1 VADLANLRIAVD
13 SRDVASASQD
23 LNKMGAAASGAE
35 GSVRSFGATATRT
48 SVAVNGM
55 NAVIAQGAA
64 AQTAAANAMRAVGQT
79 GQLAGHQ
86 ITNLAYQ
93 FQDLGVQIASGQ
105 NPLVAF
111 VQQGSQISGVMMQ
124 SGMSTKQFGAALLT
138 TIGILK
144 TTSDAQ
150 LDAAAASTGATA
162 SRFRALNTQAAEA
175 VIAAQAELA
184 LAAAQ
189 AENATTALAAQA
201 ATERRAAGQARL
213 AAAQIEAAATAKV
226 LSAAEMQAAAA
237 STAAGAA
244 TAVAFAPVTAIIL
257 GVVAAAAT
265 LAAGFTLISGQFDK
279 SGEVEAYA
287 KAMGMTSEQIEKAG
301 GASVTTMDTIKGL
314 WMTMY
319 EGLNLGAV
327 FDTIKGWLDEAG
339 KFAVTSAK
347 IIYAAFAGTFNAV
360 KVIWAT
366 FPAVL
371 SDLFVQAVNAAIG
384 AVGFL
389 VNNIVAAINDL
400 AGEPLLSPV
409 KFAQIANENAGA
421 AQKAGQ
427 AIGKAY
433 TDAYSDAGAFMS
445 KWEAN
450 SIKVAKGR
458 LDEERKQKKAAAEK
472 KSEEQKLFEQ
482 REKQAKQFLENTEKE
497 TSRIGKTAIEI
508 KKLEIAAAAAAAPT
522 ALLGLKILAAGAAWE
537 EATRNQAGKDFQNN
551 IIKPLQNELALVG
564 LTGEAR
570 ARRALELQEEAF
582 KAKAAAD
589 GIKDVNAAWQEYL
602 KAETDII
609 NAESVFDKR
618 QKEAEKLKETIAGL
632 IDLTDELFGGAG
644 SFLANLG
651 KEINI
656 VAPDLKKDLKAIF
669 DDLPKDL
676 QDTFKDFGG
685 SLATI
690 LANAKIGQMVGGG
703 AGGAVGGAVGGAL
716 GKQFLTKGLQDIGG
730 KVFGK
735 ALGSLAG
742 PLGSIAGGLLG
753 GLVGGLL
760 TKTKTGS
767 VTLTQIAGGAMQR
780 TLTGNSAQLKGIA
793 DNMANGLLK
802 GLGNVAEQL
811 GGTLGGNVKVS
822 LGMRKK
828 DYVVDPT
835 GAGRTKGSGVKNF
848 GTDEAAAVAYIT
860 QLAIQQGI
868 VTGISAGAQTLI
880 RAGND
885 LNEQVQKA
893 LKFDQVFKDLKS
905 QSDPLQSSLDELS
918 VEMEKLK
925 VIFGEAGA
933 SAADYA
939 KLEELYAIKQAKAIF
954 EANRPRREL
963 EIQLMEAQGDAAGA
977 LAAQRALE
985 LESMDANLRG
995 LQEQVYTAQDAAKA
1009 TQALAD
1015 AQEKAAEEAAVL
1027 AEAAL
1032 ALARD
1037 RRMLE
1042 IDLLEAQGFATD
1054 ALVARRQLELEAMD
1068 ETLRGLQK
1076 QIWAAED
1083 AKAANDA
1090 MNAAASAAAEVA
1102 KAAADLQRN
1111 RVELEIQLLEAL
1123 GKSSE
1128 ALAARR
1134 ELELAALDETLRG
1147 LQLQIYA
1154 AEDAKNA
1161 SNAAAEA
1168 TKTMAAEQERL
1179 AEQTLALSRERRS
1192 MEIDLL
1198 EAQGFAVEA
1207 LAARRAVEVETIDA
1221 SLRGLQLQ
1229 IYAAQ
1234 DAKAANDAAAEA
1246 ARAAAE
1252 EQARAAE
1259 QILAI
1264 AKERRSLEI
1273 ELLDA
1278 QGFAV
1283 EALAARRAMELETID
1298 ATLVGLK
1305 QQIWAAQA
1313 KAEADAVAAK
1323 AAEDAAKIQ
1332 EKAAEDAAQA
1342 MQKYAETLANV
1353 SQTVVDE
1360 INRLRG
1366 INASSSSVLLKA
1378 QFATLTAQARTG
1390 NLDALGKLPEL
1401 SRSIEEATLGSAT
1414 SALEVARIRAWLS
1427 ASLTETLGAQAA
1439 NSAEIATT
1447 GAGSV
1452 FDGNQTSMASNSA
1465 QTADGIA
1472 NMRNEMYN
1480 ALYQVAK
1487 NTGKSF
1493 ELMDRWDGDGLPD
1506 IREDASDYY

>member
-79 GQLAGHQ
+79 GQLASHQ
-86 ITNLAYQ
+86 ITNLAFQ
-93 FQDLGVQIASGQ
+93 FQDLGVQLASGA
-105 NPLVAF
+105 NPLTAF
-111 VQQGSQISGVMMQ
+111 VQQGSQISGIMMQ
-124 SGMSTKQFGAALLT
+124 SGMSTKQFGVALLSML
-138 TIGILK
+138 GILK

-162 SRFRALNTQAAEA
+162 SRFRALSAQAAEA

-189 AENATTALAAQA
+189 AENATTALASQA

-213 AAAQIEAAATAKV
+213 AAAQVEAAATAKV
-226 LSAAEMQAAAA
+226 LSAAEMEAAAA
-237 STAAGAA
+237 SNAAGAA
-244 TAVAFAPVTAIIL
+244 TATAFAPVTAIIL

-265 LAAGFTLISGQFDK
+265 LTAGFALISEQFDK

-314 WMTMY
+314 WMTIY

-347 IIYAAFAGTFNAV
+347 VIYAAFAGTVNAV
-360 KVIWAT
+360 RIIWAT

-384 AVGFL
+384 AVSFL

-409 KFAQIANENAGA
+409 KFARIANENAGA

-508 KKLEIAAAAAAAPT
+508 KRLEIAAAAAAAPT

-537 EATRNQAGKDFQNN
+537 KATRDQAGKDFQNN

-570 ARRALELQEEAF
+570 ARRALELQEQAF

-618 QKEAEKLKETIAGL
+618 QKEAEKLKETIADL

-651 KEINI
+651 KQINI
-656 VAPDLKKDLKAIF
+656 VAPDLKKDLKTIF
-669 DDLPKDL
+669 DGLPKDL
-676 QDTFKDFGG
+676 QDTFSGFLT
-685 SLATI
+685 SLPTV
-690 LANAKIGQMVGGG
+690 LANARIGQMVGGG

-716 GKQFLTKGLQDIGG
+716 GKEFLTKGLQDIGG

-963 EIQLMEAQGDAAGA
+963 EIELMEAQGNAAGA

-985 LESMDANLRG
+985 LESMDASLRG

-1168 TKTMAAEQERL
+1168 ARTMAAEQERL

-1207 LAARRAVEVETIDA
+1207 LAARRAVELETIDA

-1259 QILAI
+1259 QILAV
-1264 AKERRSLEI
+1264 AKERRLLEI

-1305 QQIWAAQA
+1305 QQIWAAEA

-1323 AAEDAAKIQ
+1323 AAEEAAKIQ

-1342 MQKYAETLANV
+1342 MQKYAETLASV

-1427 ASLTETLGAQAA
+1427 ASLSETLGAQAA

-1447 GAGSV
+1447 GAGLV
-1452 FDGNQTSMASNSA
+1452 FDGNQTGLASNSA
-1465 QTADGIA
+1465 DTADGIA

-1480 ALYQVAK
+1480 VLYQVAK
-1487 NTGKSF
+1487 NTGKSY

>member
-79 GQLAGHQ
+79 GQLASHQ
-86 ITNLAYQ
+86 ITNLAFQ

-144 TTSDAQ
+144 STSDAQ

-162 SRFRALNTQAAEA
+162 SRFRALSAQAAEA

-189 AENATTALAAQA
+189 AENATTALASQA

-213 AAAQIEAAATAKV
+213 AAAQVEAAATAKV
-226 LSAAEMQAAAA
+226 LSAAEMQAASAA
-237 STAAGAA
+237 TAAGAA
-244 TAVAFAPVTAIIL
+244 TSVAFAPVTAIIL

-265 LAAGFTLISGQFDK
+265 LTAGFALISGQFDK

-339 KFAVTSAK
+339 KFAVISAK
-347 IIYAAFAGTFNAV
+347 VIFAAFAGTFNAI
-360 KVIWAT
+360 KIIWAT

-384 AVGFL
+384 AVSFL

-656 VAPDLKKDLKAIF
+656 VAPDLKKDLKTIF

-676 QDTFKDFGG
+676 QDTFSGFLT
-685 SLATI
+685 SLPTV
-690 LANAKIGQMVGGG
+690 LANARIGQMVGGG

-716 GKQFLTKGLQDIGG
+716 GKEFLTKGLQDIGG

-802 GLGNVAEQL
+802 GLGSVAEQL

-885 LNEQVQKA
+885 LNGQVQKA

-963 EIQLMEAQGDAAGA
+963 EIELMEAQGNAAGA

-985 LESMDANLRG
+985 LEGMDASLRG

-1168 TKTMAAEQERL
+1168 ARTMAAEQERL

-1207 LAARRAVEVETIDA
+1207 LAARRAVELETIDA

-1252 EQARAAE
+1252 EQSRAAE
-1259 QILAI
+1259 QILAV
-1264 AKERRSLEI
+1264 AKERRLLEI

-1283 EALAARRAMELETID
+1283 EALAARRAIELETID

-1313 KAEADAVAAK
+1313 KAEADAAAAK

-1342 MQKYAETLANV
+1342 MQKYAETLASV

-1427 ASLTETLGAQAA
+1427 ASLSETLGAQAA

-1447 GAGSV
+1447 GAGLV
-1452 FDGNQTSMASNSA
+1452 FDGNQTGLASNSA
-1465 QTADGIA
+1465 DTADGIA

-1480 ALYQVAK
+1480 VLYQVAK
-1487 NTGKSF
+1487 NTGKSY

>member
-1 VADLANLRIAVD
+1 MADLANLRIAVD

-55 NAVIAQGAA
+55 NTVIAQGAA
-64 AQTAAANAMRAVGQT
+64 AQAAAANAMRAVGQT
-79 GQLAGHQ
+79 GQLASHH
-86 ITNLAYQ
+86 ITNLAFQ

-162 SRFRALNTQAAEA
+162 SRFRALSAQAAEA

-189 AENATTALAAQA
+189 AENATTALASQA

-213 AAAQIEAAATAKV
+213 AAAQVEAAATAKV
-226 LSAAEMQAAAA
+226 LSAAEMQAASAA
-237 STAAGAA
+237 TAAGAA
-244 TAVAFAPVTAIIL
+244 TSVAFAPVTAIIL

-265 LAAGFTLISGQFDK
+265 LTAGFALISGQFDK

-347 IIYAAFAGTFNAV
+347 VIFAAFAGTFNAI
-360 KVIWAT
+360 KIIWAT

-384 AVGFL
+384 AVSFL

-508 KKLEIAAAAAAAPT
+508 KRLEIAAAAAAAPT

-537 EATRNQAGKDFQNN
+537 EATRNQAGIDFQNN

-618 QKEAEKLKETIAGL
+618 QKEAEKLKETIADL

-656 VAPDLKKDLKAIF
+656 VAPDLKKDLKTIF

-676 QDTFKDFGG
+676 QDTFSGFLT
-685 SLATI
+685 SLPTV
-690 LANAKIGQMVGGG
+690 LANARIGQMVGGG

-716 GKQFLTKGLQDIGG
+716 GKEFLTKGLQDIGG

-802 GLGNVAEQL
+802 GLGSVAEQL

-885 LNEQVQKA
+885 LNGQVQKA

-963 EIQLMEAQGDAAGA
+963 EIELMEAQGNAAGA

-985 LESMDANLRG
+985 LESMDASLRG

-1168 TKTMAAEQERL
+1168 ARTMAAEQERL

-1207 LAARRAVEVETIDA
+1207 LAARRAVELETIDA

-1252 EQARAAE
+1252 EQSRAAE
-1259 QILAI
+1259 QILAV
-1264 AKERRSLEI
+1264 AKERRLLEI

-1283 EALAARRAMELETID
+1283 EALAARRAIELETID

-1313 KAEADAVAAK
+1313 KAEADAAAAK

-1342 MQKYAETLANV
+1342 MQKYAETLASV

-1427 ASLTETLGAQAA
+1427 ASLSETLGAQAA

-1447 GAGSV
+1447 GAGLV
-1452 FDGNQTSMASNSA
+1452 FDGNQTGLASNSA
-1465 QTADGIA
+1465 DTADGIA

-1480 ALYQVAK
+1480 VLYQVAK
-1487 NTGKSF
+1487 NTGKSY

>member
-1 VADLANLRIAVD
+1 VADLANLRISVD
-13 SRDVASASQD
+13 SRDVKSATGD
-23 LNKMGAAASGAE
+23 LNSMSAAADNAEKNIADVGAASK
-35 GSVRSFGATATRT
+35 RT
-48 SVAVNGM
+48 
-55 NAVIAQGAA
+55 GAA
-64 AQTAAANAMRAVGQT
+64 MRDMTGIIQQGEQAQIAAANANRAVGQT
-79 GQLAGHQ
+79 GQLARHHMM
-86 ITNLAYQ
+86 NLGFQ
-93 FQDLGVQIASGQ
+93 FQDLGVQIASGA
-105 NPLVAF
+105 NPLTAF
-111 VQQGSQISGVMMQ
+111 IQQGAQIGGIMTQ
-124 SGMSTKQFGAALLT
+124 AQ
-138 TIGILK
+138 IGI
-144 TTSDAQ
+144 
-150 LDAAAASTGATA
+150 GGVI
-162 SRFRALNTQAAEA
+162 RALGSMVAAMTMA
-175 VIAAQAELA
+175 VITNPILLGIA
-184 LAAAQ
+184 
-189 AENATTALAAQA
+189 
-201 ATERRAAGQARL
+201 
-213 AAAQIEAAATAKV
+213 AAATAAYVAFKQFQSSVAETGEIKDYANSLGLTKKEMRELENVHVTFGDV
-226 LSAAEMQAAAA
+226 LSGVWATISEGLGLDKIWKSISEFAVQAFDVILR
-237 STAAGAA
+237 GAMMA
-244 TAVAFAPVTAIIL
+244 TAGIYAYFVGSFDQIRIIWKNLPAIL
-257 GVVAAAAT
+257 G
-265 LAAGFTLISGQFDK
+265 
-279 SGEVEAYA
+279 
-287 KAMGMTSEQIEKAG
+287 
-301 GASVTTMDTIKGL
+301 
-314 WMTMY
+314 
-319 EGLNLGAV
+319 
-327 FDTIKGWLDEAG
+327 
-339 KFAVTSAK
+339 
-347 IIYAAFAGTFNAV
+347 
-360 KVIWAT
+360 
-366 FPAVL
+366 
-371 SDLFVQAVNAAIG
+371 DLFVQAVNLSIK
-384 AVGFL
+384 AVEML
-389 VNNIVAAINDL
+389 VNTVLDGINYVTTKANGVLTSMGLAA
-400 AGEPLLSPV
+400 V
-409 KFAQIANENAGA
+409 FAQVESIKLGRVANENAGA
-421 AQKAGQ
+421 AAKATVAIFDAYASRYNEALSGMKAIGLQIKQNTLDATKSRLEAQAAALIAKRNEGKPKKAGLSDEQ
-427 AIGKAY
+427 KQYERDLKAAEEYLVSLEKQAAAIGK
-433 TDAYSDAGAFMS
+433 TTIELKEM
-445 KWEAN
+445 E
-450 SIKVAKGR
+450 I
-458 LDEERKQKKAAAEK
+458 AEK
-472 KSEEQKLFEQ
+472 
-482 REKQAKQFLENTEKE
+482 
-497 TSRIGKTAIEI
+497 
-508 KKLEIAAAAAAAPT
+508 AAAAAKVGLKDATLALGAALIEGMKAKEREEANKQIDAT
-522 ALLGLKILAAGAAWE
+522 LKALDDEYKLLGLTGAERDRAALALEREGFIAKYKTALGID
-537 EATRNQAGKDFQNN
+537 EATAAYERYAARKEKAIAKESDFEKQ
-551 IIKPLQNELALVG
+551 
-564 LTGEAR
+564 R
-570 ARRALELQEEAF
+570 
-582 KAKAAAD
+582 
-589 GIKDVNAAWQEYL
+589 
-602 KAETDII
+602 
-609 NAESVFDKR
+609 
-618 QKEAEKLKETIAGL
+618 KEAEKLKETIAGL
-632 IDLTDELFGGAG
+632 ISITDELFGGAG
-644 SFLANLG
+644 SFLQNLG
-651 KEINI
+651 KQITI
-656 VAPDLKKDLKAIF
+656 VAPDLKNDLKAIF
-669 DDLPKDL
+669 DDLPKNM
-676 QDTFKDFGG
+676 QDVFKDFGG

-690 LANAKIGQMVGGG
+690 LANAAIGKMVGGG
-703 AGGAVGGAVGGAL
+703 AGGAIGGGIGGAL
-716 GKQFLTKGLQDIGG
+716 GKKFGSDALQSIGTKIAGDA
-730 KVFGK
+730 FGK
-735 ALGSLAG
+735 ALGGMAG
-742 PLGSIAGGLLG
+742 PLGAIAGGLIG

-760 TKTKTGS
+760 KKTKTGS
-767 VTLTQIAGGAMQR
+767 VTLNQIAGGAMER

-793 DNMANGLLK
+793 NNMANGLLK
-802 GLGNVAEQL
+802 GLGNIAEQL
-811 GGTLGGNVKVS
+811 GGALGGNVKVS

-995 LQEQVYTAQDAAKA
+995 LQQQVYTAQDAAKA
-1009 TQALAD
+1009 TQALAE

-1037 RRMLE
+1037 RRELE

-1054 ALVARRQLELEAMD
+1054 ALVARRQLELEAID
-1068 ETLRGLQK
+1068 ETLRGLQL

-1090 MNAAASAAAEVA
+1090 MNAAASAAAQVA

-1123 GKSSE
+1123 GKSTE
-1128 ALAARR
+1128 ALSARR
-1134 ELELAALDETLRG
+1134 ELELAALDETLRS

-1154 AEDAKNA
+1154 AQDAKAA
-1161 SNAAAEA
+1161 SEAAAEA
-1168 TKTMAAEQERL
+1168 TRTMAAEQERL
-1179 AEQTLALSRERRS
+1179 AEQALALSRERRS

-1207 LAARRAVEVETIDA
+1207 LAARRAVELETIDA

-1259 QILAI
+1259 QILAV
-1264 AKERRSLEI
+1264 ARERRLLEI

-1305 QQIWAAQA
+1305 QQIWAAEA

-1323 AAEDAAKIQ
+1323 AAEEAAKIQ
-1332 EKAAEDAAQA
+1332 EKAAEDATQA
-1342 MQKYAETLANV
+1342 MQKYAETLASV

-1427 ASLTETLGAQAA
+1427 ASLSETLGAQAA

-1447 GAGSV
+1447 GAGLV
-1452 FDGNQTSMASNSA
+1452 FDGNQTGLASNSA
-1465 QTADGIA
+1465 DTADGIA

-1480 ALYQVAK
+1480 VLYQVAK
-1487 NTGKSF
+1487 NTGKSY